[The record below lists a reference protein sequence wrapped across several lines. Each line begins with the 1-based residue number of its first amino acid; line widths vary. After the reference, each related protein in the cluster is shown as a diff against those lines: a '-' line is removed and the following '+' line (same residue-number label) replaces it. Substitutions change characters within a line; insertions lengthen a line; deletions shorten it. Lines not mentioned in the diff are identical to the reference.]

1 LDADERIMW
10 TVLDLARKGRGLT
23 NPNPMVGAVVVKNG
37 EVVST
42 GYHGYAGGP
51 HAEYIALQKAGEK
64 ARGATLYA
72 NLEPCCHR
80 GKTPPCVE
88 SIHAAGISKVVVAMK
103 DPNPIVNGKGIDW
116 LREKGIEVKVGVLE
130 DKARRL
136 NEVFIKYITTRRP
149 FVIVKAAMSFDGKI
163 ATREGDSRWITG
175 KKSRQMAHQLR
186 NRADAIIV
194 GINTILRDDPVLT
207 TRLTDREGR
216 DADRVILDSR
226 ARLPLD
232 AKVIN
237 PSSRATTMVAATEAA
252 PPERCEKLRERGVE
266 ILLLPSERGR
276 VSLEALMIEL
286 GKRKYSSLLVEGG
299 GTVNYSFLEEN
310 LIDKIYLFLAPIIFG
325 GQSAP
330 TPFAGEGIDVLK
342 KAWMV
347 SGLELKQ
354 YDEDLLLIGYPHRH
368 LEEEARAD
376 VHGNC

>member
-1 LDADERIMW
+1 MW

-103 DPNPIVNGKGIDW
+103 DPNPIVNGKGINW
-116 LREKGIEVKVGVLE
+116 LREKGVKVKVGVLE

-194 GINTILRDDPVLT
+194 GINTISRDDPVLT

-216 DADRVILDSR
+216 DADRIILDSR

-237 PSSRATTMVAATEAA
+237 PSSRATTIVAATEAA
-252 PPERCEKLRERGVE
+252 SPERCGKLRERGVE
-266 ILLLPSERGR
+266 VLLLPAKGGR

-347 SGLELKQ
+347 SNLDLKQ

-368 LEEEARAD
+368 LEKEARTD
-376 VHGNC
+376 VHGNY